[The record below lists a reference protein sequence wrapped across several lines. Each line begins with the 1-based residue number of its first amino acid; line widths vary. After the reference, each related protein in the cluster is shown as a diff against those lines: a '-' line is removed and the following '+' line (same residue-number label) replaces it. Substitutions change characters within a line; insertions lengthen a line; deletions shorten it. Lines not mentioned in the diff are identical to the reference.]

1 MVVDDGNWEENK
13 LPLPGGQSGEPRKG
27 SGLGAV
33 LLTRGSTPAGP
44 QPLSQEDVIACTF
57 DGISLVEDIIA
68 VVQDKSDEW
77 TRQLTAL
84 IPRPR

>member
-1 MVVDDGNWEENK
+1 MMGI
-13 LPLPGGQSGEPRKG
+13 G
-27 SGLGAV
+27 SRTSFLCPAVNVESHVRDLDLGAV

-68 VVQDKSDEW
+68 AVQDKSDEW